1 MRDAAER
8 RPLSADP
15 QGQYTPEGNHQKCED
30 TAHHQGERGY
40 TVSSGSAVLSGASL
54 LQAPQWVFR
63 RSTTP
68 PQQPIVTE
76 NCGGM
81 PVSLLLS
88 RSIRDQAH
96 PCTTG
101 SLFPEA
107 RGCRAH
113 SADSRN
119 ESQEMEVPQSLGRH
133 ATALPSSHPS
143 AGSPGTPSSSPT
155 TASTGE
161 LEIPMAFDSLWSNID
176 RYLFAVYT
184 TLQTGDESSLRPLRT
199 PKHRMGWYTVIYN
212 ACSGDPTKSR
222 ELYARLALLLL
233 HILESHVLFP
243 ILQNVDHNGVQFLTG
258 TEGDAGTRRSS
269 SPRQSQSSRNAPT
282 GSATAGGSGWS
293 RFKSIATAVKSASVH
308 GIPSSEISRNSSFV
322 GPATGHGNNNGSFA
336 FVKRLLHPL
345 SNPAIAASAARAS
358 TVVGAG
364 SHANEGEGGAGQPSQ
379 SPKEP
384 APPGSANGISV
395 ASSSVSGRGTNWF
408 RRQGSSTR
416 WSAARTSIP
425 SGPPQHFV
433 SHTSGMGYASR
444 SHSRPR
450 SSGDLAVPESSAAA
464 NELQTAFFGFDCTV
478 RHSPEERVA
487 LEPPNQQR
495 QSAGFSAVASAQPR
509 ATASPPVSP
518 TKAAHTPLTP
528 SSVTSRHSAQQ
539 TVSVPTEL
547 NRFTLMECART
558 SIGGKALPTAMQRTA
573 HHHHARVASKTG
585 RVLLDDEEEML
596 CEVYTVS
603 PAARDSTRQLQR
615 WGSRSDSS
623 SVAALASFNDTEAGS
638 AGSPTQADDDDSL
651 RTMNSSIVS
660 ENLGRERPLRTGRY
674 AGDGANAPAAR
685 VGAGGRNAARAGTG
699 PCTDD
704 ADEVG
709 TMAPLPASGSPF
721 TSTLTPGD
729 RTPSP
734 LICTQPS
741 TTLRSTVINAPP
753 SSPKTAARA
762 VVTSELRTSFP
773 GTKTAS
779 DISMTTAGT
788 GAHGAPLSSPDVA
801 VALAASEASAT
812 SDTASSS
819 PPTPAF
825 SAAAKT
831 ASAACGTGT
840 ARPDERRFSLCYTFL
855 QEWQTFLVFRSVVL
869 SCFRYLDQYYTRRFG
884 MDTIT
889 LMCFKVFYVVVY
901 EPLQPLLVIELRHLM
916 QYVREVFEATSWVA
930 WEQLRLIQETYSVM
944 TELLLLVQSA
954 SSSMV
959 AQQQQPQAGLGVSGG
974 GGGTAATATVGGS
987 NAIGASSKFAASSVA
1002 AAVSAPLARPATAE
1016 VAAAETPV
1024 QSHASSRARSTTSG
1038 QNHSTASS
1046 AASTPRV
1053 GALDPHI
1060 VSSTVT
1066 APSPSPGDEERS
1078 GTRPHVSRRHRLIS
1092 RLISGRLGDG
1102 LKGGSNSGRCQRG
1115 TSTPVSPWASPASAS
1130 TSAAGLP
1137 SAFERN
1143 SSTSADGKVAPR
1155 PQAYGDGDNGR
1166 LPARAEVDCRGAKQQ
1181 GSTTVVDSISAPP
1194 VVVDLRG
1201 TVELHDRLAGN
1212 TTTHILTTQAL
1223 KQWEGM
1229 AAARRLHLGTI
1240 VKEIAKPL
1248 ATIVM
1253 EDVGNEYIAGIYAFY
1268 RCTREAHRSTE
1279 EGRRG
1284 YVEWASGVK
1293 ELEKHVWRRVQLPFL
1308 HTSLRSALNE
1318 VLVVEPHRSILLD
1331 ARFGLRALLDVW
1343 SSSVEA
1349 AGLSLAPQ
1357 MSAAA
1362 ARPGG
1367 AAARACGIRGAAAA
1381 ALHWRTDSATTS
1393 TSLGGGVD
1401 EADPLASSGEQPG
1414 ASKHL
1419 KSPISPGAHGSLSS
1433 HASPLPHQHAARTFL
1448 RAVGKTHER
1457 KSQISFSAA
1466 AGEEEDGGRRGGK
1479 GGGALSEAQW
1489 TTATRSHSPI
1499 TVAAVASSIS
1509 YSSADC
1515 FTAHVGA
1522 WAGGGRGESE
1532 TSALGMATMPCMTSG
1547 SNSSSHLVPKKAATD
1562 AVLAPHQELGAQLS
1576 LSSGTTAAVDSRGT
1590 FSGEGEGDVASALA
1604 ALESLYRLFSDVTED
1619 ECFVLMAAI
1628 IITKLIRDAADII
1641 EQYLRAVSGSVSAA
1655 PSPPHPQA
1663 AGIQLMAGL
1672 VELMERYTDLV
1683 EGAFHSHA
1691 IVHRALS
1698 DAIEELMRPIRWT
1711 RKGALQTSQQR
1722 AHEALMAA
1730 AAAAAAKAETVGG
1743 SHTPASGAGADL
1755 PNVLLSRDARQ
1766 ATLPLVELAANY
1778 PQAVQQLRLSTLVA
1792 RYADVLL
1799 QQERGGGRVLSSK
1812 LHKRLRLIAQLVP
1825 LLEDKDTFLEH
1836 YRLCLARRLLG
1847 YASGTADP
1855 QFGSPSG
1862 SACGV
1867 VGGRA
1872 KKPLA
1877 VGHTFHGTSAA
1888 TSLNME
1894 AERQLVSF
1902 LQLYLGATGTHAFE
1916 AMLRDYEGTER
1927 RRELFEQEAAYK
1939 ELPAKI
1945 RVQLITSSQW
1955 PTYAMPPLQTHIS
1968 LQRGM
1973 DVFRAHY
1980 ARQHPSRTLLWVFS
1994 LGSATLSVELVSGTK
2009 QVVASTILATL
2020 LLAVSDAYNAEGADA
2035 AQGGAL
2041 TGAQLAHILGLPFH
2055 SLRAHLHLLTHHRAF
2070 HFLRC
2075 IPASIGGAGATAATA
2090 VASITESDSFS
2101 LNPFYTHKLR
2111 KIRLPLPWAR
2121 PTGLPPGD
2129 AQTFGGDLEL
2139 ASRPEPSATPS
2150 SPTSDTA
2157 AAPVTVNTDEDAVV
2171 ARHVHATRRVLLDA
2185 ALVRVFKCRR
2195 VALFEDL
2202 LQTVTA
2208 QLSRQ
2213 FVPSRRDV
2221 KAQLEGL
2228 IDRDY
2233 VKRSPKDP
2241 NTFIYLA

>member
-8 RPLSADP
+8 RRLSADL
-15 QGQYTPEGNHQKCED
+15 QGQHTPEGDHQQCED

-96 PCTTG
+96 PRATG

-113 SADSRN
+113 SADNRN

-161 LEIPMAFDSLWSNID
+161 LEIPMAFESLWSNID

-243 ILQNVDHNGVQFLTG
+243 ILQNVDHSQVQFLTG
-258 TEGDAGTRRSS
+258 TEDDAGTRRSG
-269 SPRQSQSSRNAPT
+269 SPRQGQGSRNTPT
-282 GSATAGGSGWS
+282 GSTTTGGSGSGWS
-293 RFKSIATAVKSASVH
+293 RFKSIATAVKSGSVH

-322 GPATGHGNNNGSFA
+322 GPASGHGNNNGSFA

-345 SNPAIAASAARAS
+345 SSPAVATSAARAS
-358 TVVGAG
+358 PVVGAD

-379 SPKEP
+379 SPKAP
-384 APPGSANGISV
+384 APPGTAKGNSV

-416 WSAARTSIP
+416 WSAARTSGP
-425 SGPPQHFV
+425 SSPPQHFV
-433 SHTSGMGYASR
+433 SHTSGMGDAS
-444 SHSRPR
+444 SSPSRPR
-450 SSGDLAVPESSAAA
+450 SSSDLAVPESSAEA

-495 QSAGFSAVASAQPR
+495 QSAGFSAVASAQPS

-528 SSVTSRHSAQQ
+528 SSVTSRHSTQQ

-558 SIGGKALPTAMQRTA
+558 SIGGKALPTAMQSTA
-573 HHHHARVASKTG
+573 PHHHARVASKTG
-585 RVLLDDEEEML
+585 RVLVDDEEEML

-603 PAARDSTRQLQR
+603 PAARDSIRQLQR
-615 WGSRSDSS
+615 WGSGSDSS

-638 AGSPTQADDDDSL
+638 AGSPTQTDDDDSL

-685 VGAGGRNAARAGTG
+685 VGARGRNAARAGAG

-709 TMAPLPASGSPF
+709 TMEPLPASGSPF

-734 LICTQPS
+734 LISTQPS

-762 VVTSELRTSFP
+762 VATSELRTSFP
-773 GTKTAS
+773 GTKTAN
-779 DISMTTAGT
+779 DISMAAPGA
-788 GAHGAPLSSPDVA
+788 GAHGHPLSSPDA
-801 VALAASEASAT
+801 AMALAAPKASAT

-901 EPLQPLLVIELRHLM
+901 EPLQPLLVIELHHLM
-916 QYVREVFEATSWVA
+916 QYVREVFEATSRVA

-944 TELLLLVQSA
+944 TELLLLVQST
-954 SSSMV
+954 SSLMV
-959 AQQQQPQAGLGVSGG
+959 AQQQQPQAGSGVSGG
-974 GGGTAATATVGGS
+974 GGGTAAAATVGGS

-1002 AAVSAPLARPATAE
+1002 AVVSAPLAPPATAE
-1016 VAAAETPV
+1016 VAAVETPV

-1078 GTRPHVSRRHRLIS
+1078 GARPHVSRRHRLIS

-1102 LKGGSNSGRCQRG
+1102 FKGGSNSGRGQRA
-1115 TSTPVSPWASPASAS
+1115 TSTPGSPWASPASAN

-1143 SSTSADGKVAPR
+1143 SSASADGKVAPR

-1166 LPARAEVDCRGAKQQ
+1166 LPTRAEVDCRGAKQQ
-1181 GSTTVVDSISAPP
+1181 GSVAVVDSISAPA

-1201 TVELHDRLAGN
+1201 TVELHDRLEGN

-1229 AAARRLHLGTI
+1229 VAARRLHLGTI

-1284 YVEWASGVK
+1284 YVEWAGGVK
-1293 ELEKHVWRRVQLPFL
+1293 ELERHVWRRVQLPFL
-1308 HTSLRSALNE
+1308 HASLRSALNE

-1401 EADPLASSGEQPG
+1401 EADPLASSGELPG
-1414 ASKHL
+1414 GSKHL

-1433 HASPLPHQHAARTFL
+1433 HASSLPHQHAARTFL
-1448 RAVGKTHER
+1448 FVVGKKHEMR
-1457 KSQISFSAA
+1457 SQISFSTA
-1466 AGEEEDGGRRGGK
+1466 AGEEADGGRRGGK

-1489 TTATRSHSPI
+1489 TTATRSDSPI
-1499 TVAAVASSIS
+1499 TVAAVASSMRH
-1509 YSSADC
+1509 SSGDC

-1522 WAGGGRGESE
+1522 WAGGGRGERE
-1532 TSALGMATMPCMTSG
+1532 TSALGTATMPCATSG
-1547 SNSSSHLVPKKAATD
+1547 SNSSSYLVPKKAATD
-1562 AVLAPHQELGAQLS
+1562 AALAPHQELGGQLS
-1576 LSSGTTAAVDSRGT
+1576 LSSGTAAAFDSRGT
-1590 FSGEGEGDVASALA
+1590 VSGEGEGDVASALV

-1619 ECFVLMAAI
+1619 GCFVLMAAI

-1641 EQYLRAVSGSVSAA
+1641 EQYLRAVSGSVSAV

-1730 AAAAAAKAETVGG
+1730 AAAAAAKAETVGRS
-1743 SHTPASGAGADL
+1743 SHTLASGAGADL

-1778 PQAVQQLRLSTLVA
+1778 PQAVQQLRLSSLIA

-1812 LHKRLRLIAQLVP
+1812 LHKRLRLIAQLVS

-1855 QFGSPSG
+1855 QFGSPLG

-1872 KKPLA
+1872 KQPLA
-1877 VGHTFHGTSAA
+1877 VGHTFHGSSAA

-1894 AERQLVSF
+1894 AERHLVSF
-1902 LQLYLGATGTHAFE
+1902 FQLYLGATGTHAFE

-1927 RRELFEQEAAYK
+1927 TRELFEQEAVYK

-1945 RVQLITSSQW
+1945 RVQLITFAQW

-1973 DVFRAHY
+1973 VVFRAHY

-2041 TGAQLAHILGLPFH
+2041 TGAQLAHLLGLPFH

-2070 HFLRC
+2070 RLLRC
-2075 IPASIGGAGATAATA
+2075 IPANTGGAGATAM
-2090 VASITESDSFS
+2090 ASITENDSFS

-2111 KIRLPLPWAR
+2111 KIRLPLPRAR

-2129 AQTFGGDLEL
+2129 AQAFGDALEL
-2139 ASRPEPSATPS
+2139 ASRPEPPATPS
-2150 SPTSDTA
+2150 NPTSDTA

-2195 VALFEDL
+2195 VVLFEDL

-2241 NTFIYLA
+2241 NTFIYLG

>member
-8 RPLSADP
+8 RRLSVDP
-15 QGQYTPEGNHQKCED
+15 QGQYTPEGDHQQCED
-30 TAHHQGERGY
+30 TAHHQQERGY
-40 TVSSGSAVLSGASL
+40 TVSSGSAVLAGASL
-54 LQAPQWVFR
+54 LQAPQWVFH

-76 NCGGM
+76 NYGGI

-96 PCTTG
+96 PRATG

-113 SADSRN
+113 SADNRN
-119 ESQEMEVPQSLGRH
+119 ESREMEVPQSLGRH
-133 ATALPSSHPS
+133 VTALPSSHPS

-161 LEIPMAFDSLWSNID
+161 LEIPMAFESLWSNID

-184 TLQTGDESSLRPLRT
+184 TLQTGDESSLRPLRA

-243 ILQNVDHNGVQFLTG
+243 ILQNVDHSRVQFLTG
-258 TEGDAGTRRSS
+258 TEDDAGTRRSG
-269 SPRQSQSSRNAPT
+269 SPRQGQGRRNAPT
-282 GSATAGGSGWS
+282 GSGTTGGSGSGWS
-293 RFKSIATAVKSASVH
+293 RFKSIATAVKSGSVH

-322 GPATGHGNNNGSFA
+322 GPASGHGNNNGSFA

-345 SNPAIAASAARAS
+345 SSPAVATSAARAS
-358 TVVGAG
+358 PVVGAG
-364 SHANEGEGGAGQPSQ
+364 NHANEGEGRAGRPSQ
-379 SPKEP
+379 SPKAS
-384 APPGSANGISV
+384 APPGPANGNSV

-416 WSAARTSIP
+416 RSAARTSGP
-425 SGPPQHFV
+425 SSPPQHFV
-433 SHTSGMGYASR
+433 SHTSGMGDASR
-444 SHSRPR
+444 SPSRPF

-478 RHSPEERVA
+478 RHSPEDRVA
-487 LEPPNQQR
+487 LEPPNQRR
-495 QSAGFSAVASAQPR
+495 QSAGFSAVARAQPS

-518 TKAAHTPLTP
+518 TKAAHTPFTP
-528 SSVTSRHSAQQ
+528 SSVTSRHSSPQ

-547 NRFTLMECART
+547 NRFTLMECSRT
-558 SIGGKALPTAMQRTA
+558 SIGRKALPTAMQSTTP
-573 HHHHARVASKTG
+573 HHHARVASKTG
-585 RVLLDDEEEML
+585 RVLVDDEEEML

-603 PAARDSTRQLQR
+603 PAARDSIRQLQR
-615 WGSRSDSS
+615 WGSGSDSS

-638 AGSPTQADDDDSL
+638 AGSPTQADDDDDSL

-660 ENLGRERPLRTGRY
+660 ENIGRERPLCTGRY
-674 AGDGANAPAAR
+674 SGDGANAPAAR
-685 VGAGGRNAARAGTG
+685 VGARGRNAARAGAG
-699 PCTDD
+699 RCTDD

-709 TMAPLPASGSPF
+709 TMDPLPASGSPF

-734 LICTQPS
+734 LISTQPS
-741 TTLRSTVINAPP
+741 TTLRSTVISAPH
-753 SSPKTAARA
+753 SSPKTAAR
-762 VVTSELRTSFP
+762 VVATSELRTSFP
-773 GTKTAS
+773 ETKTAS
-779 DISMTTAGT
+779 DISMTAAGA
-788 GAHGAPLSSPDVA
+788 GAHGAPLSSPDA
-801 VALAASEASAT
+801 AMALAAPEASAT
-812 SDTASSS
+812 SVTASIS

-825 SAAAKT
+825 SGAAKT
-831 ASAACGTGT
+831 ASAACATGT

-916 QYVREVFEATSWVA
+916 QYVREVFEATSRVA

-944 TELLLLVQSA
+944 TELLLLVQST

-959 AQQQQPQAGLGVSGG
+959 AQQQQPQAGSGVSGG

-987 NAIGASSKFAASSVA
+987 NAIGASSKFTASSVA
-1002 AAVSAPLARPATAE
+1002 AGVSAPFAPPATAE
-1016 VAAAETPV
+1016 VTAAETPV

-1046 AASTPRV
+1046 AASTPRG

-1078 GTRPHVSRRHRLIS
+1078 GARPHVSRRHRLIS

-1102 LKGGSNSGRCQRG
+1102 FKGGSNSGRGQRA
-1115 TSTPVSPWASPASAS
+1115 TSTPVSPWASPASAN

-1143 SSTSADGKVAPR
+1143 SSPSADGKVAPL

-1166 LPARAEVDCRGAKQQ
+1166 LPARTEVDCCGAKQQ
-1181 GSTTVVDSISAPP
+1181 GSAAVIDNISAPA

-1201 TVELHDRLAGN
+1201 TVELHDRLEGN

-1284 YVEWASGVK
+1284 YVEWAGGVK
-1293 ELEKHVWRRVQLPFL
+1293 ELERHVWRRVQLPFL
-1308 HTSLRSALNE
+1308 HASLRSALNE

-1357 MSAAA
+1357 MSAV
-1362 ARPGG
+1362 
-1367 AAARACGIRGAAAA
+1367 

-1414 ASKHL
+1414 GSKHL
-1419 KSPISPGAHGSLSS
+1419 KSPISPGAHGSLSTHVS
-1433 HASPLPHQHAARTFL
+1433 SLPHQHAARTFL
-1448 RAVGKTHER
+1448 FAVGKKHEMR
-1457 KSQISFSAA
+1457 SQISFSTA

-1479 GGGALSEAQW
+1479 GGGALSEAQR
-1489 TTATRSHSPI
+1489 TTATRSDSPI
-1499 TVAAVASSIS
+1499 TVPAVASSIS
-1509 YSSADC
+1509 HSSGDC
-1515 FTAHVGA
+1515 FTVHVEAG
-1522 WAGGGRGESE
+1522 AGGGRGERES
-1532 TSALGMATMPCMTSG
+1532 SALGTATMPCVTNG
-1547 SNSSSHLVPKKAATD
+1547 SNSSSYLVPKKAATG
-1562 AVLAPHQELGAQLS
+1562 AAPAPHQELGGQLS
-1576 LSSGTTAAVDSRGT
+1576 LSSGTAAAVDGRGT
-1590 FSGEGEGDVASALA
+1590 VSGESEGDVTSALA

-1619 ECFVLMAAI
+1619 ECFMLMAAI

-1730 AAAAAAKAETVGG
+1730 AAAAAKAETVGRT

-1766 ATLPLVELAANY
+1766 AILPLVELAANY

-1812 LHKRLRLIAQLVP
+1812 LHKRLRLVAQLVS

-1847 YASGTADP
+1847 YSSGTADP
-1855 QFGSPSG
+1855 RSGSPSV
-1862 SACGV
+1862 SAGGI

-1872 KKPLA
+1872 KQPLA
-1877 VGHTFHGTSAA
+1877 VGHTVHGSSAA

-1902 LQLYLGATGTHAFE
+1902 LQLYLGASGTHAFE

-1927 RRELFEQEAAYK
+1927 TREFFEQEAVYK

-1945 RVQLITSSQW
+1945 RVQLITSAQW

-1994 LGSATLSVELVSGTK
+1994 LGSATLSVELVSGMK

-2055 SLRAHLHLLTHHRAF
+2055 SMRAHLHLLTHHRAF
-2070 HFLRC
+2070 HLLRR
-2075 IPASIGGAGATAATA
+2075 IPANTGGAGATAATA
-2090 VASITESDSFS
+2090 MASITESDSFS

-2111 KIRLPLPWAR
+2111 KIRLPLPRAR
-2121 PTGLPPGD
+2121 PTGLPSGD
-2129 AQTFGGDLEL
+2129 AQTFGGGLDL
-2139 ASRPEPSATPS
+2139 ASRPEPPATPS
-2150 SPTSDTA
+2150 SPTSNTA
-2157 AAPVTVNTDEDAVV
+2157 ATLVTVNTDEDAVV

-2195 VALFEDL
+2195 VVLFEDL

>member
-8 RPLSADP
+8 RRLSADP
-15 QGQYTPEGNHQKCED
+15 QGQRTPEGDYQQCED
-30 TAHHQGERGY
+30 IAHHQGERGY

-63 RSTTP
+63 RNMTP

-76 NCGGM
+76 NRGGV

-96 PCTTG
+96 PRATG
-101 SLFPEA
+101 SLFPEV
-107 RGCRAH
+107 RRCRAH
-113 SADSRN
+113 SADNRN

-133 ATALPSSHPS
+133 VTALPSSHPS

-155 TASTGE
+155 TTSTGE
-161 LEIPMAFDSLWSNID
+161 LEIPMAFESLWSNID

-243 ILQNVDHNGVQFLTG
+243 ILQNVDHSHVQFLTG
-258 TEGDAGTRRSS
+258 TEDDAGTRRSG
-269 SPRQSQSSRNAPT
+269 SPRQGQGSRNAPT
-282 GSATAGGSGWS
+282 GSATTGGSGSGWS
-293 RFKSIATAVKSASVH
+293 RFKSIATAVKSGSVH
-308 GIPSSEISRNSSFV
+308 GIPSSEMSRNSSFV
-322 GPATGHGNNNGSFA
+322 GPASGHGNNNGSFA

-345 SNPAIAASAARAS
+345 SSPVVAASAARAS
-358 TVVGAG
+358 PVIGAG
-364 SHANEGEGGAGQPSQ
+364 SHAKEGEGGAGRPSQ
-379 SPKEP
+379 SPKAP
-384 APPGSANGISV
+384 APPVTATGNSV

-416 WSAARTSIP
+416 WSAARTSGP
-425 SGPPQHFV
+425 SSPPQHFV
-433 SHTSGMGYASR
+433 SHTSGMGDAST
-444 SHSRPR
+444 SPSRPR

-478 RHSPEERVA
+478 RHSAEERVS

-495 QSAGFSAVASAQPR
+495 QSAGFSAVASVQPS

-518 TKAAHTPLTP
+518 TKAAHTPPTP
-528 SSVTSRHSAQQ
+528 SSATSRHSTQQ
-539 TVSVPTEL
+539 KVSVPTEL
-547 NRFTLMECART
+547 NRFKLMECTRT
-558 SIGGKALPTAMQRTA
+558 SIGGKALPTAMQSTA
-573 HHHHARVASKTG
+573 PHHHARVASKTG
-585 RVLLDDEEEML
+585 RVLVDDEEEML

-603 PAARDSTRQLQR
+603 PAVRDSIRRLQR
-615 WGSRSDSS
+615 WGSGSDSS

-660 ENLGRERPLRTGRY
+660 ENLGHERPLRTGRY
-674 AGDGANAPAAR
+674 AGNGANAPAAR
-685 VGAGGRNAARAGTG
+685 VGARSRNAARAGAG
-699 PCTDD
+699 PYTDD

-709 TMAPLPASGSPF
+709 TMEPLPASGSPF
-721 TSTLTPGD
+721 TSTLNPGD

-734 LICTQPS
+734 LISTQPS

-762 VVTSELRTSFP
+762 VATSELRTSFP

-779 DISMTTAGT
+779 DISMTAAGT
-788 GAHGAPLSSPDVA
+788 GAHGAPLSSPDAA
-801 VALAASEASAT
+801 VALAAPEASAT

-840 ARPDERRFSLCYTFL
+840 VRPDERRFSLCYTFL

-916 QYVREVFEATSWVA
+916 QYVREVFEATSRVA

-944 TELLLLVQSA
+944 TELLLLVQST

-959 AQQQQPQAGLGVSGG
+959 AQQQQPQAGSGVS

-987 NAIGASSKFAASSVA
+987 NAIGASSKFAASSVTA
-1002 AAVSAPLARPATAE
+1002 GVSAPLAPPATAE

-1024 QSHASSRARSTTSG
+1024 QSHASSRAR
-1038 QNHSTASS
+1038 STASS

-1066 APSPSPGDEERS
+1066 APSPGDGDEERS
-1078 GTRPHVSRRHRLIS
+1078 GARSHVSRRHRLIS

-1102 LKGGSNSGRCQRG
+1102 FKGGSNSGRGQRA
-1115 TSTPVSPWASPASAS
+1115 TSTPVSPWASSASAN

-1143 SSTSADGKVAPR
+1143 SSASADGKVAPR
-1155 PQAYGDGDNGR
+1155 AQAYGDGDNGG
-1166 LPARAEVDCRGAKQQ
+1166 LPARGEVDCRGATHQ
-1181 GSTTVVDSISAPP
+1181 GSAAVVDSISAPA

-1201 TVELHDRLAGN
+1201 TVELHDRLERN
-1212 TTTHILTTQAL
+1212 TTTRILTTQAL

-1279 EGRRG
+1279 EGRRS
-1284 YVEWASGVK
+1284 YVEWAGGVK
-1293 ELEKHVWRRVQLPFL
+1293 ELERHVWRRVQLAFL
-1308 HTSLRSALNE
+1308 HASLRSALNE

-1367 AAARACGIRGAAAA
+1367 AAARACGVRGATAA

-1401 EADPLASSGEQPG
+1401 EADPLARSGEQPG
-1414 ASKHL
+1414 GSKHL
-1419 KSPISPGAHGSLSS
+1419 MSPISLGAHGSLSS
-1433 HASPLPHQHAARTFL
+1433 HASSLPHQHAARTFL
-1448 RAVGKTHER
+1448 FAVGKKHEMR
-1457 KSQISFSAA
+1457 SQILASTAV
-1466 AGEEEDGGRRGGK
+1466 GEEEDGGRRSGK

-1509 YSSADC
+1509 HSSGDC

-1522 WAGGGRGESE
+1522 WAGGGRGEGE
-1532 TSALGMATMPCMTSG
+1532 TSALGTATMPCVTSG
-1547 SNSSSHLVPKKAATD
+1547 SNSSSYLVPKNGATD
-1562 AVLAPHQELGAQLS
+1562 AALAPHQELGDQLS
-1576 LSSGTTAAVDSRGT
+1576 LSSGTAAAVDSRGT
-1590 FSGEGEGDVASALA
+1590 VSGEGEGDVASALA
-1604 ALESLYRLFSDVTED
+1604 ALESLYRLFSDVTGD

-1655 PSPPHPQA
+1655 PSSPHPQA

-1730 AAAAAAKAETVGG
+1730 AAAAAKAETVGRS
-1743 SHTPASGAGADL
+1743 SHTPASDAGTDL

-1792 RYADVLL
+1792 RYVDVLL
-1799 QQERGGGRVLSSK
+1799 QQECGGGRVLSSK
-1812 LHKRLRLIAQLVP
+1812 LHKRLRLIAQLVS
-1825 LLEDKDTFLEH
+1825 LLEDKDMFLEH

-1855 QFGSPSG
+1855 QLGSPSG

-1872 KKPLA
+1872 KQPLA
-1877 VGHTFHGTSAA
+1877 VGHTFHGSSAA

-1927 RRELFEQEAAYK
+1927 TRELFEQEAVYK

-1945 RVQLITSSQW
+1945 RVQLITSAQW

-2041 TGAQLAHILGLPFH
+2041 TGAQLAHVLGLPFH

-2070 HFLRC
+2070 HLLRC
-2075 IPASIGGAGATAATA
+2075 IPANTGGAGATAATE
-2090 VASITESDSFS
+2090 VASITENDSFS

-2111 KIRLPLPWAR
+2111 KIRLPLPRAR
-2121 PTGLPPGD
+2121 PTSLPPGD
-2129 AQTFGGDLEL
+2129 AQAFGGGLEL
-2139 ASRPEPSATPS
+2139 ASRPEPPATPS
-2150 SPTSDTA
+2150 SPTSNTA
-2157 AAPVTVNTDEDAVV
+2157 AAPVTINTDEDAVV

-2185 ALVRVFKCRR
+2185 ALVRVLKCRR
-2195 VALFEDL
+2195 VVLFEDL